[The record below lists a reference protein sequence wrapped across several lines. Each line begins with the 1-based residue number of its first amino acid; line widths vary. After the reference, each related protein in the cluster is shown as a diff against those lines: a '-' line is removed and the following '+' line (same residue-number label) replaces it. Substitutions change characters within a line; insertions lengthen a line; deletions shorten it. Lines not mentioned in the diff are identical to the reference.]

1 MSTILVTG
9 AGGYIGSI
17 TTALLLQQGYS
28 VVALDNFS
36 RGYKQP
42 LEHLQDLHG
51 SKLSIYTSNLVED
64 GGKAAFDAVGDIE
77 AVIHF
82 AALLDVGESWKIP
95 HKYFTNNVA
104 GTQLLLEQ
112 CVDHNVK
119 KLIFSSSCV
128 VYGNAQYVPLDE
140 KHPVAEPVS
149 PYGMSKLL
157 SEKLL
162 TDYQQLRLVESIF
175 LRYFNVCGATD
186 DGSLGDSKKPSFHLV
201 QNAVRGALGLAPF
214 ALNYAKVNT
223 PDDSPIR
230 DYTNVVDLAD
240 AHIRAL
246 EYLMKENKSDVF
258 NLGTG
263 TGNSVL
269 EIIQEVKRL
278 TGKDFP
284 VNESPDRR
292 QGEADKMIAD
302 ITKAKSILGWE
313 PKHTLAQ
320 SVESLIKWYT
330 DHPNGWTN

>member
-17 TTALLLQQGYS
+17 TSSLLLEQGYT
-28 VVALDNFS
+28 VVTLDNYT
-36 RGYKQP
+36 RGFREP
-42 LEHLQDLHG
+42 LAYLSKKHGEKIRIFQSDL
-51 SKLSIYTSNLVED
+51 VAD
-64 GGKAAFDAVGDIE
+64 GGKSVFDANPDIE

-82 AALLDVGESWKIP
+82 AALLNVGESWTIP
-95 HKYFTNNVA
+95 QRYFTNNVV
-104 GTQLLLEQ
+104 GTQMLLEQ
-112 CVDHNVK
+112 CVDHAVH
-119 KLIFSSSCV
+119 KLIFSSSCT
-128 VYGNAQYVPLDE
+128 VYGNAQYTPIDE
-140 KHPVAEPVS
+140 MHPIAEPAS

-157 SEKLL
+157 TEKLL
-162 TDYQQLRLVESIF
+162 TDYQRLSLVSSIF

-186 DGSLGDSKKPSFHLV
+186 DGTLGDSKKPSFHLV
-201 QNAVRGALGLAPF
+201 QNTVRGALGIEPF

-223 PDDSPIR
+223 PDESPIR

-240 AHIRAL
+240 AHVRAL
-246 EYLMKENKSDVF
+246 EYLTRENKNDVF

-269 EIIQEVKRL
+269 EIIQEVKKL

-284 VNESPDRR
+284 INESSERR

-320 SVESLIKWYT
+320 SVESLIKWYEV
-330 DHPNGWTN
+330 HPNGWAT